1 MLDNSILPVDIE
13 NEMRTAYIDYAMSV
27 IVSRALPDVR
37 DGLKPVHRRVLYSMD
52 ELGLA
57 ANKPYK
63 KSARIVGECLGKFHP
78 HGDTSVYDAMVRMA
92 QEWSMRYLLVDG
104 QGNFGSVDGDSP
116 AAMRYCVVGNTL
128 IKTNQGLQRF
138 ENLVQNSVLNSD
150 NELKINVLSIHQ
162 NTNQTSKFFNSGIHE
177 VYKLITAEGFE
188 IEGTSNHPVLVFE
201 KDTDGKPIYVWKLLA
216 DIKNGDK
223 IIIDRSEKN
232 INEKKLTEEEKN
244 LAIIA
249 GCLVSEGSCSD
260 KRVTFNNT
268 DKGYYDSFVNAYKNQ
283 IGSNFYSYQRKLKSD
298 KDIFEFDVQNITEF
312 SKCFLFDDLVQRK
325 AAEKIIPNYILN
337 ASKEAQKIFL
347 QYLFEGD
354 GSVSLLEKN
363 TLCLQYCSQSL
374 ELVKQVQILL
384 LEFGVVVKISYQENR
399 TEFKL
404 SVGGFHNIKKFY
416 ENINFATKKAEKLK
430 NFVENETERRNQNEV
445 RYTLSKDYIPYIA
458 DYVRK
463 YQKNQFLAKKNIDRF
478 ERIDEYSQQIL
489 QAINNEQLKQVFQ
502 TLVADRYYFATVDS
516 CQKQATPQ
524 NVYSVKVDSNCHSF
538 VANGFINHN
547 TEARL
552 QKLAEELLTD
562 INKETIDFQPNFDD
576 SLQEPSVL
584 PCKYPNLL
592 INGTSGIAVGM
603 ATNMPPHHLG
613 EVIDGIMA
621 FLDNEE
627 ITIDELMMH
636 IPGPDFPTGA
646 IIMGVQGIRQAY
658 QTGRGRV
665 VMRGKADIQT
675 TKTGKTQIVITE
687 IPYMINKATLVE
699 RCAELIHEKKI
710 EGVSEI
716 RDESDR
722 EGMRIVFDLKKDGVA
737 MVILNQLYNYTALQS
752 SFSINNVALVKGR
765 PYTLNLK
772 ELIFYFVEHRHEV
785 IYRRTQF
792 ELKQAKERQHIL
804 AGYLIAL
811 DHLDEVIKL
820 IRASKDADT
829 AKQGLMANFELSDIQ
844 SKAILE
850 MRLQRLTALERDKII
865 KEYEEITAL
874 IARLEAIL
882 ADKNLRTDIIRTELA
897 EIKLKYADKRRTEII
912 KEALEDV
919 TDEDM
924 IKDEQVVVTFSHEG
938 YAKRTSVNEYR
949 SQGRGG
955 VGSRGVSTKGD
966 DFTEHLL
973 IASTLDYL
981 LIFTDS
987 GQVFWLKTYKIPEGN
1002 KTSKGRSVQN
1012 LISVGKDDPIRAILN
1027 VRNLKDL
1034 DFINNHYVMMCT
1046 QKGYIKKTSLEQFSR
1061 PRQNGIRAILFQE
1074 NDTDH
1079 LLNVELT
1086 NGNCEVII
1094 ASRSGRAI
1102 RFNEANIRSMG
1113 RTAHGVR
1120 GIDLYNEEGNFDN
1133 YVVGM
1138 VCISNPQEQSLLVV
1152 SDKGYGKRSDLED
1165 YRITKRGGKGV
1176 KTLQIT
1182 EKTGKLVAIQAVTD
1196 IHDLMIINKSG
1207 LTIRLSLEQVR
1218 VMGRATQGVRLIK
1231 MQETDE
1237 IASITKLERLEIEED
1252 ILLETEEGQ
1261 IDETTENVEGIT
1273 NAEIIETP
1281 KNIEN
1286 TENKDDSTEK

>member
-1 MLDNSILPVDIE
+1 MLDTSILPVDIE

-63 KSARIVGECLGKFHP
+63 KSARIVGECFVAGTLVSTPKGLVPIEQLEIGDEVYTQNNIRKVTQTYIMPKQDLLSVKLINNSKNICTKGQMFKVFNETSQTVWKKAEELKKGDKVIVKPISAQKNQILEEEIAINSTTQIYNAANSEVLTIQNFNSLLEVLENNILFCEVESIENTKSDITYDIQVEIDHEFIANGMLVHNCLGKFHP

-116 AAMRYCVVGNTL
+116 AAMRY
-128 IKTNQGLQRF
+128 
-138 ENLVQNSVLNSD
+138 
-150 NELKINVLSIHQ
+150 
-162 NTNQTSKFFNSGIHE
+162 
-177 VYKLITAEGFE
+177 
-188 IEGTSNHPVLVFE
+188 
-201 KDTDGKPIYVWKLLA
+201 
-216 DIKNGDK
+216 
-223 IIIDRSEKN
+223 
-232 INEKKLTEEEKN
+232 
-244 LAIIA
+244 
-249 GCLVSEGSCSD
+249 
-260 KRVTFNNT
+260 
-268 DKGYYDSFVNAYKNQ
+268 
-283 IGSNFYSYQRKLKSD
+283 
-298 KDIFEFDVQNITEF
+298 
-312 SKCFLFDDLVQRK
+312 
-325 AAEKIIPNYILN
+325 
-337 ASKEAQKIFL
+337 
-347 QYLFEGD
+347 
-354 GSVSLLEKN
+354 
-363 TLCLQYCSQSL
+363 
-374 ELVKQVQILL
+374 
-384 LEFGVVVKISYQENR
+384 
-399 TEFKL
+399 
-404 SVGGFHNIKKFY
+404 
-416 ENINFATKKAEKLK
+416 
-430 NFVENETERRNQNEV
+430 
-445 RYTLSKDYIPYIA
+445 
-458 DYVRK
+458 
-463 YQKNQFLAKKNIDRF
+463 
-478 ERIDEYSQQIL
+478 
-489 QAINNEQLKQVFQ
+489 
-502 TLVADRYYFATVDS
+502 
-516 CQKQATPQ
+516 
-524 NVYSVKVDSNCHSF
+524 
-538 VANGFINHN
+538 

-552 QKLAEELLTD
+552 QKLAEELLID
-562 INKETIDFQPNFDD
+562 INKETVDFQPNFDD
-576 SLQEPSVL
+576 SLLEPSVL

-592 INGTSGIAVGM
+592 VNGTSGIAVGM

-627 ITIDELMMH
+627 ITVDELMVH

-646 IIMGVQGIRQAY
+646 LIMGVQGIRQAY

-687 IPYMINKATLVE
+687 IPYMLNKASLVE
-699 RCAELIHEKKI
+699 RCAELIQEKKI

-765 PYTLNLK
+765 PYTLGLK
-772 ELIFYFVEHRHEV
+772 ELIFHFIEHRHEV
-785 IYRRTQF
+785 VYRRTQY
-792 ELKQAKERQHIL
+792 ELRQAKERQHIL

-820 IRASKDADT
+820 IRGSKDADT
-829 AKQGLMANFELSDIQ
+829 AKQGLMANFELSEIQ

-874 IARLEAIL
+874 IAKLEAIL
-882 ADKNLRTDIIRTELA
+882 ADKNLRTDIIRGELSD
-897 EIKLKYADKRRTEII
+897 IRLKYSDKRRTQII

-924 IKDEQVVVTFSHEG
+924 IKDEKVVVTFSHEG

-973 IASTLDYL
+973 VASTLDYL

-1002 KTSKGRSVQN
+1002 KTSKGRSIQN
-1012 LISVGKDDPIRAILN
+1012 LISVNKEDRIRSILN
-1027 VRNLKDL
+1027 VRNLKDV

-1120 GIDLYNEEGNFDN
+1120 GINLYNEEGNFDN

-1165 YRITKRGGKGV
+1165 YRVTKRGGKGV
-1176 KTLQIT
+1176 RTLKIT

-1196 IHDLMIINKSG
+1196 INDLMIINKSG

-1218 VMGRATQGVRLIK
+1218 VMGRATQGVKLIK
-1231 MQETDE
+1231 VQETDE
-1237 IASITKLERLEIEED
+1237 IASITKLERLEVEEEL
-1252 ILLETEEGQ
+1252 IIETEEGQ
-1261 IDETTENVEGIT
+1261 ETAVIENVENVENNEVEKPAT
-1273 NAEIIETP
+1273 PENPENNTAE
-1281 KNIEN
+1281 
-1286 TENKDDSTEK
+1286 